1 LTIADKPSN
10 IRIVDW
16 SVSGFYDIAVALEDK
31 DHRLLIGS
39 LHGFV
44 FFVMMCVVRVVRKI
58 TTNHK
63 IHCLRTYLST
73 MTKINLLFEPY

>member
-1 LTIADKPSN
+1 MTIADKPSN
-10 IRIVDW
+10 IRTVDW

-44 FFVMMCVVRVVRKI
+44 FFVMMCCEGGQEDH
-58 TTNHK
+58 HK
-63 IHCLRTYLST
+63 SQNTLSPDLSVY
-73 MTKINLLFEPY
+73 ND